1 MPRRRYLFFFGFLLA
16 ACALYLCR
24 DAWLSAMGR
33 MLVHDD
39 GPAKA
44 EIAVVL
50 AGDGY
55 GHRIEKAADLVRRG
69 FVPTV
74 LVDGTNDNYGLW
86 ESDMAI
92 AFIARQGFPAA
103 WFVGLH
109 CPTNSTAE
117 EAGIVMAELR
127 RRNIHSF
134 LLVTSDY
141 HSGRARRIFLSWERH
156 NGYAPAM
163 RVVVSHDE
171 YFTPSGWWRDREAR
185 KIVLIEW
192 MKTFA
197 AAVGM

>member
-1 MPRRRYLFFFGFLLA
+1 LPRRRYLFLGFLLA
-16 ACALYLCR
+16 ASAVYLGR
-24 DAWLSAMGR
+24 DIWLSAMGR

-55 GHRIEKAADLVRRG
+55 GHRIEKAADLVRQG

-74 LVDGTNDNYGLW
+74 LVDGTDDNYGLW

-92 AFIARQGFPAA
+92 AFITRQGFPAA

-117 EAGIVMAELR
+117 EARIVLAELR

-141 HSGRARRIFLSWERH
+141 HTARSARIFRSWERRT
-156 NGYAPAM
+156 GYAPAM
-163 RVVVSHDE
+163 RVVAARDE
-171 YFTPSGWWRDREAR
+171 FFTASAWWRDRQAC

-192 MKTFA
+192 TKTFA
-197 AAVGM
+197 AALGI